1 MGIRILVVDDE
12 KLIVKG
18 LSFSLMQEKWEVD
31 TAYDGEEALE
41 KALNN
46 EYNVILLDVMLPKL
60 DGIEVCKKI
69 REVSDVP
76 IIMLTAKADDA
87 DVIMGLDTGAD
98 DYITK
103 PFNVME
109 VKARINVILR
119 RENKRG
125 TKDNKEE
132 ILSGDIR
139 LDISGKR
146 AFIKDKEYNLTSKEF
161 DVLYLL
167 VSNPDKVYS
176 REMLLEKVW
185 KDHSPED
192 LRTVDVHV
200 RRLREKIEEDSAN
213 PKYVYTRW
221 GKGYYYTISK

>member
-1 MGIRILVVDDE
+1 
-12 KLIVKG
+12 
-18 LSFSLMQEKWEVD
+18 
-31 TAYDGEEALE
+31 
-41 KALNN
+41 
-46 EYNVILLDVMLPKL
+46 
-60 DGIEVCKKI
+60 
-69 REVSDVP
+69 
-76 IIMLTAKADDA
+76 
-87 DVIMGLDTGAD
+87 
-98 DYITK
+98 
-103 PFNVME
+103 ME

-125 TKDNKEE
+125 AKDNKEE

-139 LDISGKR
+139 LDLSGKR